1 MFSDKDGYY
10 IMINGL
16 IQQEDIIFVNIYASN
31 IEVPKYIKKK
41 ISIFRSFHCGTTGL
55 AVSLQCQD
63 TGLIPSPKG
72 TSYAT
77 GQPKKKKQKQ
87 KGKKN
92 KNKNS
97 QKTNIT

>member
-31 IEVPKYIKKK
+31 IEVPKYIKTK
-41 ISIFRSFHCGTTGL
+41 ISISRSFHCGTTGL

-63 TGLIPSPKG
+63 TGLIPSPKR
-72 TSYAT
+72 TPYAT

-87 KGKKN
+87 KGKK
-92 KNKNS
+92 
-97 QKTNIT
+97 KTAKKIT